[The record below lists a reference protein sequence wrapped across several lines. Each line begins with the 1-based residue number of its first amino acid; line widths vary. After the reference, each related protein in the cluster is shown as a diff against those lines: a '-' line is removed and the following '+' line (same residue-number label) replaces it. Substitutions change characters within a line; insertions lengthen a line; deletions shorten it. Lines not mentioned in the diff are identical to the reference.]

1 MVSGTLW
8 TSVVASTKRT
18 WSGGSSSVFSNA
30 LKAPVESMCTSS
42 TTNTLYGSRAGRYF
56 TPSTMSRTLSTPL
69 LEAASISMTSTE
81 RPSVIS
87 TQATQ
92 VPHGF
97 AVGPFSQL
105 TALATRRA
113 AVVLPTPRGPVKRK
127 AWASR
132 PRASAFER
140 VRTTCSWPVISAK
153 VCGRYFRA
161 RTR

>member
-1 MVSGTLW
+1 M
-8 TSVVASTKRT
+8 VASTKST
-18 WSGGSSSVFSNA
+18 WSGGSSSVFSKA

-42 TTNTLYGSRAGRYF
+42 TTKTLYGSRAGRYF

-92 VPHGF
+92 IPQGF
-97 AVGPFSQL
+97 AVGPFSQF

-153 VCGRYFRA
+153 VCGRYFLA